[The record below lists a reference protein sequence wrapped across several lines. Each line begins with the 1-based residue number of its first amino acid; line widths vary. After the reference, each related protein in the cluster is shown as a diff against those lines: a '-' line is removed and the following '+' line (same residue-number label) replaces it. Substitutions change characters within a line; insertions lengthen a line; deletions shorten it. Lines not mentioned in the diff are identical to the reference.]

1 MRKTSF
7 ICAAAL
13 LGVVAAGLAANAA
26 AESRDEL
33 AKRLTDAK
41 AAYQEL
47 LSSKDQEIPE
57 GLLKDAKCIAV
68 IPHVVNGAFIYGAR
82 GGHGVMSCRDANG
95 AWSPPSFVSLK
106 GGSVGAQI
114 GASTTDVVLFF
125 MTEKGAQSLMTSSKF
140 TLGGEAAV
148 AAGPFGRHG
157 EAATDLKLNAEIYS
171 YAKSKG
177 LYAGLAIDGTRLAAE
192 DDANATFY
200 GKKVTVKQLLFEHKA
215 PNMPTAANDFLQ
227 ALP

>member
-1 MRKTSF
+1 MKVASLVSTTV
-7 ICAAAL
+7 L
-13 LGVVAAGLAANAA
+13 LGVIAANAPVN
-26 AESRDEL
+26 AEDNAEL

-47 LSSKDQEIPE
+47 LSSKDNEVPQA
-57 GLLKDAKCIAV
+57 LLKNARCIAV

-82 GGHGVMSCRDANG
+82 GGHGVMTCRDANG
-95 AWSPPSFVSLK
+95 AWSAPSFVSLK
-106 GGSVGAQI
+106 GGSVGPQI
-114 GASTTDVVLFF
+114 GASTTDIVMFF

-140 TLGGEAAV
+140 TLGGEASV

-177 LYAGLAIDGTRLAAE
+177 LYAGLAVDGTRLAAE
-192 DDANATFY
+192 DDDNATFY
-200 GKKVTVKQLLFEHKA
+200 GKKVTVKQLLFDHNS
-215 PNMPTAANDFLQ
+215 PSMPTEAYDFLH